1 MKPIAKIKLQD
12 MIRQIVQEESLDS
25 KSISS
30 FIRNLGKQFNLRKI
44 STGKLEL
51 NSKKDIPK
59 LQDYLRNNKWVQS
72 KYRKDNWVKT
82 FNGQEYL
89 IRIDSNFGILIFRE
103 A

>member
-1 MKPIAKIKLQD
+1 MKLSTKIKLQE

-30 FIRNLGKQFNLRKI
+30 FIRHLGKQFNLRKM
-44 STGKLEL
+44 STGKLIL
-51 NSKKDIPK
+51 NSKRNIPK

-72 KYRKDNWVKT
+72 KYRKDEWFKT